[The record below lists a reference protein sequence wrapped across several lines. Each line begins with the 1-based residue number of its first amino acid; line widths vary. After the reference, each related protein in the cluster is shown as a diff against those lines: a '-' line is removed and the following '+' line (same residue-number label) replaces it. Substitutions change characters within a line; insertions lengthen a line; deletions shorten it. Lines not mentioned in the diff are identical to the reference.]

1 MTLLYLLHSDA
12 DKRAAVQA
20 KRQLQ
25 ESKKADKPPPT
36 GDVSTVNG
44 DIEPA
49 KPPMINGAGTHDK
62 NTPDEPRSPMKKP
75 LAEIPMYPTIKAQ
88 SLPIPSQTLK
98 ERNKRVG
105 AGEAGKVSLPKVD
118 VFSSSEV
125 EDSSVSTKDGNKK
138 KKVKGGLRSAL
149 GWEFCSPPI
158 PLCSGLAQPCTHH
171 AVTDCTVTCSPK
183 V

>member
-1 MTLLYLLHSDA
+1 MFSCSFFLVYVPSDA
-12 DKRAAVQA
+12 DKRAAIQA

-25 ESKKADKPPPT
+25 ESKKMDKPPPT

-44 DIEPA
+44 DGEPA
-49 KPPMINGAGTHDK
+49 NPPMINGAGTHDK

-75 LAEIPMYPTIKAQ
+75 VAEIPMYPSIKAQ

-125 EDSSVSTKDGNKK
+125 EDNASTKDGNKK
-138 KKVKGGLRSAL
+138 KKVMGGLR
-149 GWEFCSPPI
+149 G
-158 PLCSGLAQPCTHH
+158 AQ
-171 AVTDCTVTCSPK
+171 
-183 V
+183 